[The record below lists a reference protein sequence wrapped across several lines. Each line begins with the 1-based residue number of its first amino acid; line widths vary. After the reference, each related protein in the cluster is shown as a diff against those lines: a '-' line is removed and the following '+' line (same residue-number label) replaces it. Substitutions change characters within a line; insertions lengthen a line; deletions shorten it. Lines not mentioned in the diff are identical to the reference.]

1 LRDVSHYAVSRD
13 ADTSLTGGEG
23 ANHSINLV
31 CVNAD
36 SVAHFRSEIGEAF
49 FHDRYNIGSWWWEM
63 PEFPDRWLTAFDP
76 FDEIWVGT
84 QYIAAAIAKKSP
96 VPVVLVPPI
105 VNVGFVRPVAKGYF
119 DLPVDETTYLYMFD
133 FLSVF
138 ERKNPLGA
146 IEAFQR
152 AFRSDERVRLVLKF
166 MNASYDAAGLE
177 RVMTAAGSDR
187 RITVIDDYLSR
198 EDKNRLIACCDAY
211 ISLHRSEGFGF
222 TPAEA
227 MAMGRP
233 VVATGWSGN
242 MDYMTGSNS
251 FVVRYKLVDLVAD
264 AGPYEAGQHWAE
276 PDLDD
281 AARALRIIRDEPDY
295 ARSLGEQGRV
305 DIRSHFSSATAA
317 RIAGD
322 RIDLIES
329 RRRSKV
335 RA

>member
-1 LRDVSHYAVSRD
+1 
-13 ADTSLTGGEG
+13 
-23 ANHSINLV
+23 
-31 CVNAD
+31 
-36 SVAHFRSEIGEAF
+36 
-49 FHDRYNIGSWWWEM
+49 
-63 PEFPDRWLTAFDP
+63 
-76 FDEIWVGT
+76 
-84 QYIAAAIAKKSP
+84 
-96 VPVVLVPPI
+96 
-105 VNVGFVRPVAKGYF
+105 
-119 DLPVDETTYLYMFD
+119 
-133 FLSVF
+133 
-138 ERKNPLGA
+138 
-146 IEAFQR
+146 
-152 AFRSDERVRLVLKF
+152 
-166 MNASYDAAGLE
+166 
-177 RVMTAAGSDR
+177 
-187 RITVIDDYLSR
+187 
-198 EDKNRLIACCDAY
+198 
-211 ISLHRSEGFGF
+211 
-222 TPAEA
+222 
-227 MAMGRP
+227 
-233 VVATGWSGN
+233 